1 LPLRLYVGDESG
13 DRIDYG
19 EESLWLHEAGR
30 RAAVFQRINGS
41 AHLRDDA
48 GERVKYPMALS
59 DSESILS
66 ELREPHRYPELSE
79 MRSVFLSWRFYHQF
93 RTDTE
98 SPLRRPQ
105 IAICTPILGHDG
117 ANVAAA
123 LQTILEIGDGEA
135 LKTAISTAF
144 AGAELDIEQSS
155 GGLEVR
161 LQSPEFRR
169 PFQASELSD
178 GTLKYLCLLAALI
191 SPRPPSLLA
200 FNEPDA
206 SLHPHLYEPLA
217 QAIAH
222 AADHS
227 QFWITT
233 HSPQFAELLQR
244 HAGAALIRLEKRD
257 GATVVCEQAAP
268 ADGAAA
274 QS

>member
-178 GTLKYLCLLAALI
+178 GTLKYLCLLAA
-191 SPRPPSLLA
+191 
-200 FNEPDA
+200 
-206 SLHPHLYEPLA
+206 
-217 QAIAH
+217 
-222 AADHS
+222 
-227 QFWITT
+227 
-233 HSPQFAELLQR
+233 
-244 HAGAALIRLEKRD
+244 
-257 GATVVCEQAAP
+257 
-268 ADGAAA
+268 
-274 QS
+274 